1 MLKVKELEKGSEARK
16 YADACGIAEAGALYM
31 PAAWHEDYVRLVRVY
46 QGNGC
51 RYLDWQVR
59 QDRIAEIFDVAENAN
74 EES

>member
-31 PAAWHEDYVRLVRVY
+31 PAAWHEDHVRLVMVCP
-46 QGNGC
+46 GNGC
-51 RYLDWQVR
+51 SGLGWQVR
-59 QDRIAEIFDVAENAN
+59 QDRLAEIFDVVESAD